1 MLVTLAHCCKPIP
14 GDGIVG
20 FVTQNRGIS
29 VHRRDCPN
37 LEKSDAAKRVE
48 VYWGKPKDTRYTARV
63 RVEGVE
69 KPSLLADIVQ
79 TTAQMDGLVS
89 RVVHNTSSRIV
100 ADFQVKDLEHLY
112 RIMAKLNN
120 ISGVLEVER
129 E

>member
-1 MLVTLAHCCKPIP
+1 M
-14 GDGIVG
+14 
-20 FVTQNRGIS
+20 
-29 VHRRDCPN
+29 
-37 LEKSDAAKRVE
+37 
-48 VYWGKPKDTRYTARV
+48 
-63 RVEGVE
+63 E

-89 RVVHNTSSRIV
+89 RVIHNTSSRIV